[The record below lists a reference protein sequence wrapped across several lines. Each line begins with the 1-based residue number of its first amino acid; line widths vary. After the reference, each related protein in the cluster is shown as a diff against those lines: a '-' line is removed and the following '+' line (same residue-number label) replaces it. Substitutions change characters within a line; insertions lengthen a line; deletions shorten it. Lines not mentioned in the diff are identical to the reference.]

1 VCSYGRMRGR
11 LGRNGSNALCN
22 AVPTNPAGEVFLSGS
37 SPGVGTAVV
46 RAVVDHL
53 TGFKVLGVTRAE
65 AALPV
70 GTPVTAVG
78 ELALVPEAVVAVP
91 GAVRSRGHVR
101 VPPCKRGM

>member
-1 VCSYGRMRGR
+1 
-11 LGRNGSNALCN
+11 
-22 AVPTNPAGEVFLSGS
+22 VFLSGG

-78 ELALVPEAVVAVP
+78 ELALVPEAAAAVS
-91 GAVRSRGHVR
+91 GAVRNRGHVS
-101 VPPCKRGM
+101 VPFCANMACLQSLLIPPV